1 MQAATRRRAEA
12 FWAGRLQCPAA
23 WLRERGVHVAPAPE
37 PAGLFVLAAGEAV
50 VVLAPPDLHERLA
63 PLAPGELLDADVLAP
78 WLPAGTRFVG
88 PAFVG
93 YAESLPEPAGPVG
106 ALDAAEARRLSPLRQ
121 ALSPR
126 EWQHANLERARPPWR
141 CAEAAGSVVAAA
153 GPQVLDDEVAHLGV
167 ATHPGHRGRGLG
179 RRVVAAAGAAA
190 LAEGLLPQYQ
200 TLFAN
205 RAALRAGE
213 SLGFER
219 FAVTLSAR
227 WGPPGR

>member
-23 WLRERGVHVAPAPE
+23 WLREPRAHVARNPE
-37 PAGLFVLAAGEAV
+37 PEALFVVAAGEAV
-50 VVLAPPDLHERLA
+50 VVLAPPELHDRLA
-63 PLAPGELLDADVLAP
+63 PLAPAELLDEKVLAA

-93 YAESLPEPAGPVG
+93 YAESLPEPAGPVV
-106 ALDAAEARRLSPLRQ
+106 ALEAAEARRLSPLRE
-121 ALSPR
+121 ALPPR
-126 EWQHANLERARPPWR
+126 EWQHANLERARPPWHG
-141 CAEAAGSVVAAA
+141 AETGGAVVAAA
-153 GPQVLDDEVAHLGV
+153 GPQVLGDEVAHLGV
-167 ATHPGHRGRGLG
+167 ATHPAHRGRGLA

-190 LAEGLLPQYQ
+190 LAAGLLPQYQ
-200 TLFAN
+200 TLLAN